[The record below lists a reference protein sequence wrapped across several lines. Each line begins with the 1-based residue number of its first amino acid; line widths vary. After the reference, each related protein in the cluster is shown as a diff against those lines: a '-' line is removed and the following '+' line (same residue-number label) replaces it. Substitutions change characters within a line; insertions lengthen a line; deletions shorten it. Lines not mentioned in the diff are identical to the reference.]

1 MPPIEGFL
9 NDLLAYTHPSAKI
22 IKLDRQDFLLQ
33 AGAIERYIYFV
44 ERGALR
50 IVYLSEFEE
59 HTIRLGYTGS
69 LITSISSFIQEKPSD
84 FYIQALRKTE
94 VVAISK
100 DQLSAFIHTNQERS
114 LQYQFLLESLIV
126 QQMEREIDLLTPSPI
141 ERYRRV
147 FARSPQLF
155 QEVPAKYIASY
166 LRMTPETLSR
176 IQKS

>member
-1 MPPIEGFL
+1 MERFL
-9 NDLLAYTHPSAKI
+9 NELLAATSLPSARQI
-22 IKLDRQDFLLQ
+22 ELERQDFLLQ
-33 AGAIERYIYFV
+33 AGATERYIYFV
-44 ERGALR
+44 ESGALR

-69 LITSISSFIQEKPSD
+69 LITSISSFIEEKPSD
-84 FYIQALRKTE
+84 FYIQALRKTK
-94 VVAISK
+94 VLAISK
-100 DQLSAFIHTNQERS
+100 DQLSAFVQANTER
-114 LQYQFLLESLIV
+114 LVQYQALLESLIV
-126 QQMEREIDLLTPSPI
+126 QQMEREIDLLTPSPV